1 MNKQPRLFQLELNE
15 INFDFVQR
23 YGALGKLQ
31 NLNRLI
37 DRHGLIET
45 TSESAYE
52 ELEPWIQW
60 VTAHTGLS
68 YREHGVFRLGDIVEH
83 DLCQIWEWLEYR
95 GVFVAATSPMNA
107 SNRTRNAAFFLPD
120 PWTDTNVTGSPLLA
134 RFMAAA
140 SQAVNENADAKLSP
154 RSAIALVQA
163 MLRYCG
169 IREYALL
176 TTYAMRAAR
185 GGKWALALVL
195 DELLAAITI
204 SETRAKRPDFVSLFL
219 NGGAHLQHHYMF
231 NSTVYDGTH
240 RNPEWVVSRT
250 QDPIFEVYRQYDRL
264 VGHIERALPEYRLII
279 ATGLHQNP
287 YPDEC
292 YYWRLADHAAFLN
305 EIGCENFVVHPRM
318 SRDMLIEA
326 GGRGNAEAIQRRL
339 ESAVGDDGTKLFEV
353 DNRGDSLF
361 VMLTYPRDIPTGF
374 GFSIGNR
381 HFANLRRHVNFV
393 AIKNGEHDGIGYL
406 IDTAER
412 ADHLARRRI
421 ALSELPQRVA
431 AHFGL
436 EWPTG
441 PASSATLDTA
451 AASLLRGGDIEPRLK
466 HQNIPDMIM

>member
-1 MNKQPRLFQLELNE
+1 MSEQAKLFQLELNE

-23 YGALGKLQ
+23 YGAVGELP

-37 DRHGLIET
+37 VRHGLIET
-45 TSESAYE
+45 TSETAYQ

-83 DLCQIWEWLEYR
+83 DLCQIWEWLEER
-95 GVFVAATSPMNA
+95 GVSVAATSPMNA

-120 PWTDTNVTGSPLLA
+120 PWTDTQVTGSPLLA
-134 RFMAAA
+134 RVMAAA
-140 SQAVNENADAKLSP
+140 SQAVNENADVKLSP
-154 RSAIALVQA
+154 RSATALGQA
-163 MLRYCG
+163 VLRYCG

-176 TTYAMRAAR
+176 ASYVGRAVR

-195 DELLAAITI
+195 DELLTAITI
-204 SETRAKRPDFVSLFL
+204 SETRAKRPDYVSLFL

-231 NSTVYDGTH
+231 NSAVYDGPH
-240 RNPEWVVSRT
+240 RNPEWLLSRK
-250 QDPIFEVYRQYDRL
+250 QDPVLEVYRQYDRL
-264 VGHIERALPEYRLII
+264 LGRIERALPEYRLLI

-292 YYWRLADHAAFLN
+292 YYWRLADHGSFLSQ
-305 EIGCENFVVHPRM
+305 IGCENFVAHPRM
-318 SRDMLIEA
+318 SRDMMIEA
-326 GGRGNAEAIQRRL
+326 GDQRNAEAIQRRL
-339 ESAVGDDGTKLFEV
+339 ESAAGDDGTKLFEV

-361 VMLTYPRDIPTGF
+361 VMLTYPRDIPIGF

-381 HFANLRRHVNFV
+381 RFADLRRHVNFV

-406 IDTAER
+406 VDTAEQAGQLTR
-412 ADHLARRRI
+412 PRI
-421 ALSELPQRVA
+421 ALGELPGRVA

-436 EWPTG
+436 KWPTG
-441 PASSATLDTA
+441 PAGA
-451 AASLLRGGDIEPRLK
+451 ARLNALAKPPR
-466 HQNIPDMIM
+466 